1 MPPVVVARRLLSC
14 CQFVVTF
21 VLSAGRLPLVPACV
35 LLQFQQILSLC
46 RRVIRHLGRA
56 ECCRRV
62 VELLLCCDRRCRCPC
77 CWPAR
82 VVSSP
87 VQWRYPW
94 RLSPV
99 AFQTGAARSRCEC
112 CRRMSDAASAL
123 AIRTRTCTASFLCA
137 RACCRALSRRVTHG
151 RAGAERGAWSV
162 ERAHR
167 TFLQFRIRPR
177 QRFRNRILMF
187 SVFLPIYWF
196 VPSGT

>member
-1 MPPVVVARRLLSC
+1 MAGLSAATVSVSCCCAATEDVDERVVGLPDLFRLL
-14 CQFVVTF
+14 
-21 VLSAGRLPLVPACV
+21 
-35 LLQFQQILSLC
+35 
-46 RRVIRHLGRA
+46 
-56 ECCRRV
+56 
-62 VELLLCCDRRCRCPC
+62 CD
-77 CWPAR
+77 
-82 VVSSP
+82 
-87 VQWRYPW
+87 WRYPW

-99 AFQTGAARSRCEC
+99 PFQTGAARSRCEC